1 MTKTNRLLLITNTL
15 LALILVLVI
24 VQVATPNAN
33 AASSTIAACAN
44 KKTGVLRLATPACT
58 SSEKKVNWGIAG
70 PAGARGPA
78 GAQGPAGSA
87 SLRTKEITYYN
98 PLGSGSCFFGLAR
111 TYSDVVTDVSDNWLY
126 EPIKVY
132 KSGSYVTNVSWDPP
146 AWSKSVNVTKGKAS
160 LSIPCTTITVYS
172 P

>member
-1 MTKTNRLLLITNTL
+1 MTKTNRLLLIMNTL

-24 VQVATPNAN
+24 VQFATPNAN

-44 KKTGVLRLATPACT
+44 KKTGVLRLAKPACT
-58 SSEKKVNWGIAG
+58 SSETKVAWGIE
-70 PAGARGPA
+70 GPA

-98 PLGSGSCFFGLAR
+98 PLGSGSCFFGLAK

-132 KSGSYVTNVSWDPP
+132 KSGSYVTNVYWDPP